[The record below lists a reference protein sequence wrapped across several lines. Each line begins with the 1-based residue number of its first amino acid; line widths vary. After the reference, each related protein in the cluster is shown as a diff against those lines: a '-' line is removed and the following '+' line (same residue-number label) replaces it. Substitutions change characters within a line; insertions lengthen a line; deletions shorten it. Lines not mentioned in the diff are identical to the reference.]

1 MRSSGRH
8 WRYAVEVHRKS
19 RRSRRRRL
27 STQSSRAACKNPMRC
42 RICRPCQ
49 QHRWQATWV
58 LRQMTISP
66 DRSASR
72 SQPLRRGF
80 HMRSLLRM
88 ILMSPSRG
96 SQMRL
101 SLNLRARMSK
111 CQPVCSRTSRH
122 HFLQRRVQTMASSVE
137 GFQPFRKHHLRLGA
151 PVQSSRSLTL
161 RRTSLRNSVCKVQA
175 QRHQGSLCARVRK
188 HLWFSVSFLLPPPS
202 ESRCRRRRRLLVTKL
217 SQPMPRTDSGSRQHC
232 RHFWAPS
239 T

>member
-1 MRSSGRH
+1 MRFSGRH
-8 WRYAVEVHRKS
+8 WRYAAEVHRKS
-19 RRSRRRRL
+19 RRSRMRRL
-27 STQSSRAACKNPMRC
+27 STQSSRAACKNPMSC
-42 RICRPCQ
+42 RIWRPCQ

-66 DRSASR
+66 NRSANR

-88 ILMSPSRG
+88 ILMSSSRA

-151 PVQSSRSLTL
+151 PLQSSRSLTL
-161 RRTSLRNSVCKVQA
+161 RRTSLRN
-175 QRHQGSLCARVRK
+175 RGGLCARVRK
-188 HLWFSVSFLLPPPS
+188 HLWFSVSFLLPAPS
-202 ESRCRRRRRLLVTKL
+202 KSRCRRRRRLLVTKL